1 MPTATP
7 DLAPPSPTVDICGKQ
22 VKIARAASFHY
33 GPFDINIVYGGV
45 GYRQGYLASCSHGV
59 TSELVF
65 VWDSTRPVTPVY
77 PAQLAD
83 SPLVQD
89 ILAKRAA

>member
-1 MPTATP
+1 MTTATQ
-7 DLAPPSPTVDICGKQ
+7 DPTVTICGQ
-22 VKIARAASFHY
+22 PVKMVRAASFHY
-33 GPFDINIVYGGV
+33 GPFDINIIWGGV

-65 VWDSTRPVTPVY
+65 VWDSTRPATPVY

>member
-1 MPTATP
+1 MKTATP

-22 VKIARAASFHY
+22 VKMARAASFVY
-33 GPFDINIVYGGV
+33 GPYDANIIYGGV
-45 GYRQGYLASCSHGV
+45 GYRQGYLVAHSYGI

-65 VWDSTRPVTPVY
+65 VWDSTRPATPVY
-77 PAQLAD
+77 PAQLED
-83 SPLVQD
+83 SRLVQD